1 MALNKDFVVKQ
12 GLTVEGTAVSSN
24 TYSGA
29 LQVAGGAGIGGNVNI
44 GGWISRTGPISD
56 NVFSGGAALRLSDN
70 IYTDISSTGVVPW
83 EIVNYFG
90 QPQIDATNTNVTITN
105 AASIY
110 VYGPPSTASTNVS
123 ILNPYSI
130 YITSGTVYIGETQGS
145 TSTSAT
151 QALIVAGGISFGN
164 GIVGYGGGNFY
175 GTYNINSS
183 EILTRATANNGQQEF
198 PNELILLTATQAIST
213 STGALQ
219 LRNGGGA
226 GISGNIYVGGRI
238 VGVTTGTFLGTV
250 NATSTST
257 GALTLQGGLGVGQD
271 LYAQNGFFTSGTYN
285 LSNYTGNSLQV
296 TNGGGL
302 GVSGTGYFG
311 GQAFFNANVDASN
324 TQTGSLIVNGGVGI
338 GQTLWAQDIVVADP
352 SVAQSSA
359 IAPLVVTGGVGIGQ
373 NLIVGSSISSTGT
386 TATNAVVVA
395 GGVSVGKDLTVNGNA
410 VIRGDLLLLG
420 TGKQV
425 VVDSTNTYIVD
436 PVIDIGGGVD
446 GSMLQ
451 TPDIY
456 DKGLLIH
463 YQNAVNTLTD
473 YRAIIGLEYTNQHF
487 FLKNNILP
495 DGTGRVDITQLYT
508 TGSWSTLEA
517 GTLILHDTTPATVP
531 GTGALT
537 VPGGISVGSTSVF
550 STDTTFLG
558 YNYNLTTT
566 TGNTVYVPNG
576 GVGAKYLYAETAA
589 YVGNAQVLT
598 TGTVNGTIG
607 GIFTLSFHFA
617 NLTQSTSTTTGAVVI
632 DGGLGLG
639 GNLNMGG
646 NFVTTGTAYVWSNQQ
661 SNNTYSGAL
670 TVQGGV
676 GVGGNLNVGGNVAFI
691 NTSNAF
697 TSSGGAVTIA
707 GGVGI
712 AQDVYISGILDLGQ
726 SARVGTNLTVENNV
740 EVYGTND
747 SASRSDGAVIIAGGL
762 GVAQTINATR
772 ININTASVNSG
783 SQSTGTAFGDLTV
796 AGGVGIGLDT
806 WIGGNTH
813 ILSTATVSSTTGS
826 GALEVWG
833 GVGVGG
839 GLFVAGSINRVGD
852 VQANKW
858 TVNGPGLQLS
868 TSTYTDLTSVG
879 LNAGSAVI
887 HSINRPNLVGSLNP
901 TWRDIATLFVE
912 NSPNIV
918 GGSQAANQWALWV
931 NDGQVKIGSGSV
943 NNGTTNSGALVV
955 AGGIGAGGSITS
967 GATVK
972 GVTVQIVNNQIAST
986 STIGIASNSQIT
998 IDTFNAGAFRTAKYL
1013 VQVIDAGYV
1022 PNLFQVSEIMVAYD
1036 GSAQTNG
1043 AYISEYGLI
1052 SNQQGNLGNIDAVY
1066 NGGLINLVFTP
1077 NYVPT
1082 NMSVQVL
1089 RTAITSS

>member
-29 LQVAGGAGIGGNVNI
+29 LQVAGGAGIANNLNVGGYI
-44 GGWISRTGPISD
+44 GRINPISD
-56 NVFSGGAALRLSDN
+56 NVFSSGAALRFSNN
-70 IYTDISSTGVVPW
+70 IYTDISSTGPVPF
-83 EIVNYFG
+83 EIVSYFG
-90 QPQIDATNTNVTITN
+90 QSQFDSTNTNVTVTN
-105 AASIY
+105 AVSIL
-110 VYGPPSTASTNVS
+110 VNGAPSTASNNLS
-123 ILNPYSI
+123 IVNAYSV
-130 YITSGTVYIGETQGS
+130 YITSGTMYIGETKGS

-151 QALIVAGGISFGN
+151 QALVVAGGISFGN
-164 GIVGYGGGNFY
+164 SIYGAGGGNLY
-175 GTYNINSS
+175 GTYNIENS
-183 EILTRATANNGQQEF
+183 EILTRATANNGQQQF
-198 PNELILLTATQAIST
+198 PNELIILTSTNAIST

-226 GISGNIYVGGRI
+226 GISGNLYVGGRI
-238 VGVTTGTFLGTV
+238 VGLGTGTFLSTINAV
-250 NATSTST
+250 NTTT

-271 LYAQNGFFTSGTYN
+271 LYAQNGFFVSG
-285 LSNYTGNSLQV
+285 NYSLTTVAGNSLEV

-311 GQAFFNANVDASN
+311 GQALFNAQIDAAN
-324 TQTGSLIVNGGVGI
+324 TYSGSVIINGGLGVGN
-338 GQTLWAQDIVVADP
+338 TLWAQDISVAD
-352 SVAQSSA
+352 SAVAQSSVL
-359 IAPLVVTGGVGIGQ
+359 APLVVAGGVGIGQ
-373 NLIVGSSISSTGT
+373 NLIIGSSISSTGT

-395 GGVSVGKDLTVNGNA
+395 GGVSIGKDLTVNGNT

-436 PVIDIGGGVD
+436 PVIEIGGGVD

-451 TPDIY
+451 TPDVY
-456 DKGLLIH
+456 DKGLMIH
-463 YQNAVNTLTD
+463 YQPNVSTLTD
-473 YRAIIGLEYTNQHF
+473 YRAIIGLDHTAQHF

-495 DGTGRVDITQLYT
+495 NANGFVDITQLYT
-508 TGSWSTLEA
+508 TGSWATLEA
-517 GTLILHDTTPATVP
+517 GSLILHDSTPATVP
-531 GTGALT
+531 GTGALI
-537 VPGGISVGSTSVF
+537 VPGGISSGKTNVF

-589 YVGNAQVLT
+589 YVGNSQVLT
-598 TGTVNGTIG
+598 TGTINGTIG
-607 GIFTLSFHFA
+607 GVFTLTFHFT
-617 NLTQSTSTTTGAVVI
+617 NLTQSTSTTTGAIII

-646 NFVTTGTAYVWSNQQ
+646 TFVTTGTAYVWSNQT
-661 SNNTYSGAL
+661 SNDTGSGAL
-670 TVQGGV
+670 TVVGGV
-676 GVGGNLNVGGNVAFI
+676 GIGGNLNVGGQVSFLD
-691 NTSNAF
+691 TDNAF
-697 TSSGGAVTIA
+697 TSTGGAFTVA

-712 AQDVYISGILDLGQ
+712 AQDVWLGGILDIGQ
-726 SARVGTNLTVENNV
+726 SARVGTDLEVDHNLTVL
-740 EVYGTND
+740 GTDD
-747 SASRSDGAVIIAGGL
+747 SSSRSLGALTVAGGL
-762 GVAQTINATR
+762 GVSETINATR
-772 ININTASVNSG
+772 INIDTASVNSG
-783 SQSTGTAFGDLTV
+783 SQSTGTTFGDLVV

-806 WIGGNTH
+806 WIGGKTH

-839 GLFVAGSINRVGD
+839 SLYVAGSVKRVGD

-879 LNAGSAVI
+879 INAGTAVI
-887 HSINRPNLVGSLNP
+887 HSINKPNLVGTLNP
-901 TWRDIATLFVE
+901 TWRDIATLFIE
-912 NSPNIV
+912 NSPTIV
-918 GGSQAANQWALWV
+918 GGASAANQWALWV
-931 NDGQVKIGSGSV
+931 NDGLVKIGS
-943 NNGTTNSGALVV
+943 NAINAGTTNSGALVV
-955 AGGIGAGGSITS
+955 GGGIGAGGSITS

-986 STIGIASNSQIT
+986 STTGIASNSQIT
-998 IDTFNAGAFRTAKYL
+998 IDTFNSGAFRTAKYII
-1013 VQVIDAGYV
+1013 QIIDTGYV
-1022 PNLFQVSEIMVAYD
+1022 PNRFHVEEIMIAYD

-1043 AYISEYGLI
+1043 AYISEYGI
-1052 SNQQGNLGNIDAVY
+1052 VTNTGELGSFDAVY
-1066 NGGLINLVFTP
+1066 NGGLINVVFAP

-1082 NMSVQVL
+1082 NMAIQVL

>member
-1 MALNKDFVVKQ
+1 MALNKDFVLKY

-29 LQVAGGAGIGGNVNI
+29 LQVAGGAGIGGNLNVQGYI
-44 GGWISRTGPISD
+44 GRVGPISD
-56 NVFSGGAALRLSDN
+56 NVFSNGAALRFSDN
-70 IYTDISSTGVVPW
+70 TYTDISSTGLVPW

-90 QPQIDATNTNVTITN
+90 QPLLDATNTNVTVTN
-105 AASIY
+105 AAS
-110 VYGPPSTASTNVS
+110 VYINGAPSTASSNLS
-123 ILNPYSI
+123 IVNPYSL
-130 YITSGTVYIGETQGS
+130 YITSGTVYIGETRGS
-145 TSTSAT
+145 TTTFANE
-151 QALIVAGGISFGN
+151 ALQVQGGFGFNN
-164 GIVGYGGGNFY
+164 GIVGYGGGNLY

-183 EILTRATANNGQQEF
+183 EILTRATANNGQQQF

-238 VGVTTGTFLGTV
+238 VGLGTGTFLSTI

-257 GALTLQGGLGVGQD
+257 GALTLAGGLGVGQD
-271 LYAQNGFFTSGTYN
+271 LYAQNGFFTSGTFN
-285 LSNYTGNSLQV
+285 LTNYTGNSLQV

-311 GQAFFNANVDASN
+311 GQAYFNAQIDASN
-324 TQTGSLIVNGGVGI
+324 TQSGSVIINGGLGVANTI
-338 GQTLWAQDIVVADP
+338 WAQDIVVADA

-359 IAPLVVTGGVGIGQ
+359 VAPLVVAGGVGIGQ
-373 NLIVGSSISSTGT
+373 NLIIGSSISSTGT

-395 GGVSVGKDLTVNGNA
+395 GGVSIGKDITVNGNA

-456 DKGLLIH
+456 DKGLMIH
-463 YQNAVNTLTD
+463 YQPNVSTLTD
-473 YRAIIGLEYTNQHF
+473 YRAIIGLDHTAQHF

-495 DGTGRVDITQLYT
+495 NANGFVDITQLYT
-508 TGSWSTLEA
+508 TGSWATLEA
-517 GTLILHDTTPATVP
+517 GSLILHDSTPATVP
-531 GTGALT
+531 GTGALI
-537 VPGGISVGSTSVF
+537 VPGGISSGKTNVF

-576 GVGAKYLYAETAA
+576 GVGAKYLYAEQAA
-589 YVGNAQVLT
+589 YVGNSQVLT
-598 TGTVNGTIG
+598 TGTINGTIG
-607 GIFTLSFHFA
+607 GVFTLTFHFT
-617 NLTQSTSTTTGAVVI
+617 NLTQSTSTTTGAIII

-646 NFVTTGTAYVWSNQQ
+646 TFVTTGTAYVWSNQT
-661 SNNTYSGAL
+661 SNGTGSGAL
-670 TVQGGV
+670 TVVGGV
-676 GVGGNLNVGGNVAFI
+676 GIGGNLNVGGQVSFLDTN
-691 NTSNAF
+691 NAF
-697 TSSGGAVTIA
+697 TSSGGAFTVA

-712 AQDVYISGILDLGQ
+712 AQDVWLGGILDIGQ
-726 SARVGTNLTVENNV
+726 SARVGTDLEVDHNLTIL
-740 EVYGTND
+740 GTDD
-747 SASRSDGAVIIAGGL
+747 SPSRSVGAVTIAGGL

-783 SQSTGTAFGDLTV
+783 SQSTGTTFGDLVV

-813 ILSTATVSSTTGS
+813 ILSTTTVSSTTGS

-839 GLFVAGSINRVGD
+839 GLYVAGSVKRVGD

-879 LNAGSAVI
+879 INAGTAVI
-887 HSINRPNLVGSLNP
+887 HSINKPNLVGTLNP
-901 TWRDIATLFVE
+901 TWRDIATLFIE
-912 NSPNIV
+912 NSPTIV
-918 GGSQAANQWALWV
+918 GGAAAANQWALWV
-931 NDGQVKIGSGSV
+931 NDGQVKIGSNSV
-943 NNGTTNSGALVV
+943 NNGSTNSGALVV
-955 AGGIGAGGSITS
+955 TGGIGAGGSITS

-986 STIGIASNSQIT
+986 STVGIASNSQIT
-998 IDTFNAGAFRTAKYL
+998 VDTFNAGAFRTAKYL
-1013 VQVIDAGYV
+1013 IQIIDTGYV
-1022 PNLFQVSEIMVAYD
+1022 PNRFQSEEMLIAYD

-1043 AYISEYGLI
+1043 AYISEYGVVT
-1052 SNQQGNLGNIDAVY
+1052 NTGELGNFDAVY
-1066 NGGLINLVFTP
+1066 NGGLINIVFTP

-1082 NMSVQVL
+1082 NMAIQVL